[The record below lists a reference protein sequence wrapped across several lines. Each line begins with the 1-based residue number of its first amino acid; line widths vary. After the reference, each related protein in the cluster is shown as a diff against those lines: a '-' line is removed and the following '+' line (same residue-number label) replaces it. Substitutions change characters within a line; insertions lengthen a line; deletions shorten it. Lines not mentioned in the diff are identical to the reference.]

1 MMVTDRIAD
10 WQDYLDNHSNSR
22 HDMVST
28 EVVRDE
34 ADFPSLENTVT
45 RPETLQEHLLWQLR
59 MADSIGRGESIGMC
73 IIGNLDERGL
83 SGAVGRGGRR
93 ADPCRAPCG

>member
-1 MMVTDRIAD
+1 MQENPALEEAHDDEETGAETVREPDATHEMMVTDRIAD

-28 EVVRDE
+28 EVVREE

-45 RPETLQEHLLWQLR
+45 RHETLQEHLCGSSAWR
-59 MADSIGRGESIGMC
+59 TRP
-73 IIGNLDERGL
+73 
-83 SGAVGRGGRR
+83 GG
-93 ADPCRAPCG
+93 